1 MILVIRCLIRILYAG
16 PFATQM
22 EDAGA
27 DYGPVLKE
35 AQALGEEAERTLFY
49 SLNHRDSRYA
59 EANSGADAEGLDVQ
73 VGGILINL
81 ISKPSSVIYPPPGE
95 DRYPG

>member
-1 MILVIRCLIRILYAG
+1 M
-16 PFATQM
+16 QM

-27 DYGPVLKE
+27 DYGPVLKG

-59 EANSGADAEGLDVQ
+59 EASPEADVEGLDVE
-73 VGGILINL
+73 V
-81 ISKPSSVIYPPPGE
+81 SCSVSLGFTL
-95 DRYPG
+95 